1 MKTFIEMKAQWQG
14 AGKERHTCKKGG
26 SLEFYGIAP
35 VEKGEDTVAQLFL
48 RERKRVPN
56 QAHLA

>member
-1 MKTFIEMKAQWQG
+1 MKAQWQG
-14 AGKERHTCKKGG
+14 AGTERHTCKKGG

-35 VEKGEDTVAQLFL
+35 VEKGEDTMAQLFL